1 MLLSRSSP
9 FANVSCMTA
18 TQVPQLEN
26 RFCGAQGLSL
36 FYQAWYP
43 VGAAKAVVALVHG
56 FGEHCDRYGTVTTA
70 LTQAGYAVFG
80 FDNQGHGRSE
90 GQRGHI
96 DRWQDYRDN
105 VSAFLAKVRHHEPTL
120 PLFVL
125 GHSLGALIVLDF
137 ALTIPQGLMGIIVSG
152 PPIRPVGI
160 AKPYLVAIARILSG
174 VWPRFSM
181 DVGAG
186 AETLSRDPAIV
197 NQTQDDPLTHSLAT
211 VRWGTE
217 CLVAIAAVRR
227 TITQLQVPILLL
239 HGSADKVNDVKGSQE
254 IFERISLTDKTLKVY
269 PGSYH
274 EPHNDLDRNQV
285 MYDIVQWLNGHL
297 AQHP

>member
-1 MLLSRSSP
+1 
-9 FANVSCMTA
+9 MTVV
-18 TQVPQLEN
+18 QVPRLEN
-26 RFCGAQGLSL
+26 RFRGAQGLSL

-43 VGAAKAVVALVHG
+43 PGAVRAVVALVHG
-56 FGEHCDRYGTVTTA
+56 FGEHCDRYCTVTTA

-96 DRWQDYRDN
+96 NQWQDYRHN
-105 VSAFLAKVRHHEPTL
+105 VHAFLSQIRLHEPSL

-125 GHSLGALIVLDF
+125 GHSLGGLIVLDF
-137 ALTIPQGLMGIIVSG
+137 ALNFPQDLAGIIISG

-160 AKPYLVAIARILSG
+160 AKPYLVAIARVLSG

-186 AETLSRDPAIV
+186 AETLSRDPAVV
-197 NQTQDDPLTHSLAT
+197 NQTQDDPLTHSMAT

-217 CLVAIAAVRR
+217 CLVAIDAVRR
-227 TITQLQVPILLL
+227 NVSQLQVPILLV
-239 HGSADKVNDVKGSQE
+239 HGSADKVNDVRGSEE
-254 IFERISLTDKTLKVY
+254 IFARITTDKTLKIY
-269 PGSYH
+269 PGGYH

-285 MYDIVQWLNGHL
+285 MNDLVQWLDEHL
-297 AQHP
+297 SR